1 MSKHGV
7 DATIPEIRFRPSA
20 EVYAKASRF
29 AEALGLTLTDVARM
43 GLAQLAHT
51 QQLSLVPEAPR
62 ALRELPIHGTTAGS
76 IADIASA
83 AARNAVQDHVQAGRL
98 PANHPT
104 QSPEY

>member
-1 MSKHGV
+1 MSKHGA

-20 EVYAKASRF
+20 DVYAKASRF

-51 QQLSLVPEAPR
+51 QQLSLVPETPR
-62 ALRELPIHGTTAGS
+62 ALKELPLHGTTVGN

-98 PANHPT
+98 QAMYPGQP
-104 QSPEY
+104 PER